1 MRESIKE
8 YSKLFGFEQLER
20 EDYCL
25 KKKKRDGKTT
35 KRSVFL
41 RGCRNQGLVCEDM
54 KSEIPIN

>member
-25 KKKKRDGKTT
+25 KKKKGWKNY
-35 KRSVFL
+35 KKKCFL
-41 RGCRNQGLVCEDM
+41 EGL
-54 KSEIPIN
+54 